1 MSESSHDDFR
11 AIWRELSRRN
21 GWALVEDEAAF
32 LDEAIV
38 EFEALRGDGAPDG
51 RRRLALTRAYSRRLY
66 RALWRRQERAAAELA
81 EGFRRMALASGSSEF
96 DAQDQSQETVTRVLK
111 NLPSLRAPESLV
123 TWATLIFRTVMRDSR
138 KQTQLDEPYST
149 SDYNVALEPRA
160 PGDMAT
166 EVVDDLLV
174 RQMLASLP
182 DTLDR
187 EVLWRSIVHKEKPS
201 DIARDLGLDPAFVR
215 MRKNRALGRL
225 RESVVFVGA
234 SDRSVDEGAPET
246 GSARSTRR

>member
-1 MSESSHDDFR
+1 MSESSHDEFR

-21 GWALVEDEAAF
+21 DWALVEDEAAF
-32 LDEAIV
+32 LDEALV
-38 EFEALRGDGAPDG
+38 EFEALRGDGAQDG

-81 EGFRRMALASGSSEF
+81 EGFRRMALASGSSDF
-96 DAQDQSQETVTRVLK
+96 DAQDQSQETVTRMLK
-111 NLPSLRAPESLV
+111 RLPDLRAPESLI

-138 KQTQLDEPYST
+138 KQAQLDEPYST
-149 SDYNVALEPRA
+149 GDNEVVLEPPA
-160 PGDMAT
+160 PGDMAA

-174 RQMLASLP
+174 RQLLASLP

-187 EVLWRSIVHKEKPS
+187 EVLWRSVVYQEKPG

-225 RESVVFVGA
+225 RESVVSVGA
-234 SDRSVDEGAPET
+234 LERSIGEGAPES
-246 GSARSTRR
+246 GRARSTRR